1 MSAPL
6 VRPATAADLGAVTA
20 IYRHHVLHGL
30 ASFELEPP
38 DAHEIGRR
46 YAAIRE
52 LGLPYFV
59 AELQGKVAG
68 YAYAGVYRE
77 RPAYRYTVENSVY
90 VDSECTGHG
99 IGSAL

>member
-38 DAHEIGRR
+38 DAHEIARR
-46 YAAIRE
+46 YAEIRE

-68 YAYAGVYRE
+68 YAYACVYLA
-77 RPAYRYTVENSVY
+77 RPPYSYTVQNSVY
-90 VDSECTGHG
+90 VGHEYTTQV
-99 IGSAL
+99 IG